1 MRLDKKKVTVTL
13 VLTVGLTYTSV
24 MPSITYA
31 KTSLDKV
38 KDQESSTQSLKAKL
52 SVQQEKVQNDL
63 KAINKRQLSLTG
75 KISQGQ
81 SDINQANDQI
91 DALKSDIGVIQKRID
106 ARKTILDQR
115 LVSIYKNGGTADY
128 LEVLMGSKSFG
139 DFVNRVKA
147 LHMITSQDQKILT
160 DQQND
165 KEAVSKK
172 KKTIETKQAS
182 NVAKLEELKNTL
194 SQVEQLQV
202 QKKIA
207 AGALST
213 KQSSLSKKL
222 TALSNAEASLNAK
235 QVSAD
240 VTPASYSASS
250 NDNSST
256 TGAAS
261 DNNSNSSSN
270 STQGSS
276 SGSNSNNGSST
287 SSAPASQ
294 PAPSAKPAGLSASVA
309 SGGISGILNYGNRF
323 IGNSTYVF
331 GASNPAGHQF
341 DCSGFVHAAFAANGI
356 GVGRT
361 TDALVSEGSPVS
373 ISQAKPGDLVFFDT
387 YKTNGHVAIYLGGG
401 RFIGSQSGTG
411 VAIVSMS
418 NPYWKSH
425 FRGVVRRILN

>member
-13 VLTVGLTYTSV
+13 ALTVGLTYTSV

-52 SVQQEKVQNDL
+52 NAQQEKVQNDL

-75 KISQGQ
+75 KISQSQ

-165 KEAVSKK
+165 KAAVSQK

-194 SQVEQLQV
+194 SQVEELQV

-250 NDNSST
+250 DGNSS

-261 DNNSNSSSN
+261 DNNSNNSN
-270 STQGSS
+270 
-276 SGSNSNNGSST
+276 NSNNGSSSSSNSNHDKSA

-294 PAPSAKPAGLSASVA
+294 PAPSAQPAGLSSSVA
-309 SGGISGILNYGNRF
+309 SGGISGIINYGNRF

-361 TDALVSEGSPVS
+361 TDALVSQGSPVS

-387 YKTNGHVAIYLGGG
+387 YKTNGHVGIYLGGG
-401 RFIGSQSGTG
+401 RFIGSQSSTG
-411 VAIVSMS
+411 VAVVSMS
-418 NPYWKSH
+418 NPYWQSH
-425 FRGVVRRILN
+425 FSGVVRRILN